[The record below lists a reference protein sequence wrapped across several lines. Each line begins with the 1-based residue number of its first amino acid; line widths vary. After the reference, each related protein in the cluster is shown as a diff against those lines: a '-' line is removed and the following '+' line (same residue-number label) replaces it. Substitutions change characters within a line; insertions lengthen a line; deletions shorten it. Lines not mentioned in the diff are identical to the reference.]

1 MVKKNKIKGFVRRW
15 ENSWIFWAIFL
26 MGGIAVLSM
35 FMARDFNA
43 RILLAGYMLFPLGLI
58 MLIPPLRDI
67 VGGLIGS
74 TIGTIIYDLFYY
86 GILGFIISK
95 IVRDKRF
102 NTKLILLLFGILLLT
117 FIGCVAGGTF

>member
-1 MVKKNKIKGFVRRW
+1 MAKKNKIKGFVRRW

-35 FMARDFNA
+35 FMAQDFNA
-43 RILLAGYMLFPLGLI
+43 SILLAGYMLFPLGLI
-58 MLIPPLRDI
+58 MLIPPLRDT

-74 TIGTIIYDLFYY
+74 SIGTIIYDLFYY

-95 IVRDKRF
+95 IVRDKKF

>member
-1 MVKKNKIKGFVRRW
+1 MAKKNKIKGFVRRW

-35 FMARDFNA
+35 LMAQDFNA
-43 RILLAGYMLFPLGLI
+43 GILLAGYMLFPLGLI
-58 MLIPPLRDI
+58 MLIPPLRDT

-74 TIGTIIYDLFYY
+74 SIGTIIYDLFYY
-86 GILGFIISK
+86 GILGFVISK

-102 NTKLILLLFGILLLT
+102 NIKLILLLFGILLLT

>member
-1 MVKKNKIKGFVRRW
+1 MAKKNKIKGFVRRW

-26 MGGIAVLSM
+26 MGGIAILSM
-35 FMARDFNA
+35 FLAQDFTP
-43 RILLAGYMLFPLGLI
+43 RILLAGYMLFPFGLI
-58 MLIPPLRDI
+58 MLIPPLRGI
-67 VGGLIGS
+67 FGGLIGS
-74 TIGTIIYDLFYY
+74 PIGTIIYDLFYY

-95 IVRDKRF
+95 IVRDKKF